1 MILYINA
8 FNISFPAVEVTS
20 KNKHLKREPW
30 ITLGLIKSSKTKA
43 KLFAK
48 KLSTP
53 SDHNVKNIQG
63 IQYNSQTTTAQN
75 ESNVLPKYIRRT

>member
-53 SDHNVKNIQG
+53 SDHNVKTYREFNIIHKRLQRRMKAM
-63 IQYNSQTTTAQN
+63 YYQN
-75 ESNVLPKYIRRT
+75 Y